1 MTKYTITVFESQTLQ
16 TPLFGGSNSVTRNI
30 NISYDTSKLSLVN
43 ATIRGSVAKQ
53 GWAGIIKADFW
64 LYVDG
69 NEVWH
74 EGWVAVGGE
83 RTFTKDVTDIIRS
96 PKIYTFKAVVQDIS
110 ANSFLF
116 SVYLDLDFTEFELGA
131 TPTLE
136 AQPIQYMGMVQIGLG
151 NVLNL
156 IAQMLP
162 FILMLIFFY
171 TMLQLVRGFSPR
183 EKEK

>member
-1 MTKYTITVFESQTLQ
+1 MTKYTITVFESQTLD

-30 NISYDTSKLSLVN
+30 NVSYDTSKLSLNN
-43 ATIRGSVAKQ
+43 ATIRGSVTKQ

-74 EGWVAVGGE
+74 EGWVGVGGG
-83 RTFTKDVTDIIRS
+83 RTFTKDVTDIIHA

-116 SVYLDLDFTEFELGA
+116 SVYLDLDFTELESGA

-136 AQPIQYMGMVQIGLG
+136 TQPIQTTGAVSIGLG
-151 NVLNL
+151 NMLNL

-162 FILMLIFFY
+162 FIIMMIFFY
-171 TMLQLVRGFSPR
+171 TMLQLVRGFSLSR
-183 EKEK
+183 KE